1 MGVVSIS
8 ELMKMDR
15 GLVKEVPTKEVYA
28 KHLSKILGKR
38 VTVKVK
44 ALSGN
49 TSCSL
54 VGVSKDKKGDLD
66 MTKLYKAQSLIVV
79 EGMVEPSLKDKEL
92 QEHFGAVSPTDLA
105 AMFFPGGEMVDVYD
119 ESATLSGYGGEDD
132 VDEEVK
138 NL

>member
-44 ALSGN
+44 ALPGN
-49 TSCSL
+49 TYCS
-54 VGVSKDKKGDLD
+54 GQGFCW
-66 MTKLYKAQSLIVV
+66 
-79 EGMVEPSLKDKEL
+79 
-92 QEHFGAVSPTDLA
+92 QE
-105 AMFFPGGEMVDVYD
+105 YD
-119 ESATLSGYGGEDD
+119 CHTHYCC
-132 VDEEVK
+132 
-138 NL
+138 